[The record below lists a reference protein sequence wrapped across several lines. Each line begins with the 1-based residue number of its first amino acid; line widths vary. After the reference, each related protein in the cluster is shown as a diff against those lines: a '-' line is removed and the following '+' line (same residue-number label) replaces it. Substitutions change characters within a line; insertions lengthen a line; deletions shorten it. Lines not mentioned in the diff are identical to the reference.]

1 MKFSTLLV
9 GLTVVISSSA
19 MPLALPKL
27 KHHQGANAQ
36 KKGGSVIQSNCPYTN
51 PLRARAT
58 QEDDGSCEKSKRSAD
73 PDDAIANRP
82 QDFAVV
88 PNMKK
93 WQTRDAD
100 ADAAAAPVE
109 EAEGVQR
116 RALYMRA

>member
-19 MPLALPKL
+19 MPLALPTL
-27 KHHQGANAQ
+27 EHHKGGEAQ
-36 KKGGSVIQSNCPYTN
+36 KKGPSVVSSNCPWSKPMRH
-51 PLRARAT
+51 PLRTRAT
-58 QEDDGSCEKSKRSAD
+58 QEDDGSCEKGKRSAD

-100 ADAAAAPVE
+100 AAAPVE
-109 EAEGVQR
+109 EVQR
-116 RALYMRA
+116 RALYTRA

>member
-27 KHHQGANAQ
+27 EHHKGGEAQ
-36 KKGGSVIQSNCPYTN
+36 KKGPSVVSSNCPWQN

-58 QEDDGSCEKSKRSAD
+58 QEDDGSCEKGKRSAD

-100 ADAAAAPVE
+100 AAAAPVE
-109 EAEGVQR
+109 EVQR
-116 RALYMRA
+116 RALYTRA